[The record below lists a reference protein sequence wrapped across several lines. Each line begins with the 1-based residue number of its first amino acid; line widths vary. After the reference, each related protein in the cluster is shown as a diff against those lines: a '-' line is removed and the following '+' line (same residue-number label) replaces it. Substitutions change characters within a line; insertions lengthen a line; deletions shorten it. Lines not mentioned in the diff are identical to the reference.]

1 MNSPGDAKTA
11 EFLLST
17 ATVMIG
23 PQASVMA
30 LDPVDHSIGLVK
42 NVMAEYNP
50 TFVELTQGITAQTVM
65 SVNTASQS
73 KVSAEVYEF
82 NATNLAYG
90 AGLDGSTM
98 STPTVLKTYVL
109 ETAIA
114 AGGASIV
121 LATGKGADWV
131 PGNYGVLADTTQPDR
146 VHVFKVASV
155 ATDTL
160 TIEADYAI
168 PTTGGD
174 ETWST
179 TTSVIY
185 FVNAI
190 GVGGQ
195 ISQPTFGVK
204 IVGVMPDNGEPV
216 TLIFPKVKITKGL
229 SLSFQTKD
237 FSNMPFEFQPYA
249 LLPTDPF
256 YADFGSKTWKVLRR

>member
-1 MNSPGDAKTA
+1 MNNPGDAKTA

-17 ATVMIG
+17 ATLMIG
-23 PQASVMA
+23 PQADVMA
-30 LDPVDHSIGLVK
+30 LNPTDHSLGLVK
-42 NVMAEYNP
+42 NVTAEYSP

-73 KVSAEVYEF
+73 KISAEVYEY

-90 AGLDGSTM
+90 AGLDGSTV
-98 STPTVLKTYVL
+98 STPNPLKSYAL

-114 AGGASIV
+114 GGGVSVALV
-121 LATGKGADWV
+121 AGKGADWAI
-131 PGNYGVLADTTQPDR
+131 GNYGVLADTTQPDR
-146 VHVFKVASV
+146 IHVFKVSGI

-160 TIEADYAI
+160 TVDAAYAI

-174 ETWST
+174 DAWPVAT
-179 TTSVIY
+179 TVIY
-185 FVNAI
+185 LVNSI
-190 GVGGQ
+190 GVGGVVA
-195 ISQPTFGVK
+195 QPTFGAK

-229 SLSFQTKD
+229 SLAFQTKD
-237 FSNMPFEFQPYA
+237 FSSMPFELQPYA